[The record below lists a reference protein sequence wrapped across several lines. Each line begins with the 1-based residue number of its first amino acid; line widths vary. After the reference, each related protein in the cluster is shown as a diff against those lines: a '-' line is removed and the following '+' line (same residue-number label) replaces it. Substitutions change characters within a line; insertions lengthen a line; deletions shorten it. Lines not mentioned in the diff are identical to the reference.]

1 MFYSEEPLI
10 KNNHTV
16 PVIVSLFI
24 KQYMLNY
31 FSERVICKLSAMKRG
46 DFSDFIRKCKTDVE
60 QYALFI
66 SITHIYYLT
75 KVYTSLFINT
85 YNYHKHMN
93 I

>member
-1 MFYSEEPLI
+1 MS
-10 KNNHTV
+10 
-16 PVIVSLFI
+16 VIV
-24 KQYMLNY
+24 
-31 FSERVICKLSAMKRG
+31 RG
-46 DFSDFIRKCKTDVE
+46 TVKKKGGADFSDFIRKCKTDVE

-85 YNYHKHMN
+85 YIIIN